1 MSAEAAMT
9 RLALL
14 YARAID
20 TCNVELLLSI
30 FTADGSVGN
39 TDATDP
45 DFVGHAALRAM
56 VGQVDAMFI
65 KTLHKVHNRLVDHDG
80 GDTATGETYCTASHI
95 LPGKDGGW
103 QVFDMAIRYHDAYAI
118 EGGTWKFSSRKL
130 EVEWV
135 EVRPVM
141 KFDRSVFAQI
151 APR

>member
-1 MSAEAAMT
+1 MSAVDAMK
-9 RLALL
+9 RLGLL

-20 TCNVELLLSI
+20 TCDAELLLSI

-39 TDATDP
+39 TDTTDP
-45 DFVGHAALRAM
+45 DFVGHAALRKM

-65 KTLHKVHNRLVDHDG
+65 KTLHKVHNQLIDHDG
-80 GDTATGETYCTASHI
+80 GDTAQGETYCTASHI

-103 QVFDMAIRYHDAYAI
+103 QVFDMAIRYQDAYRI
-118 EGGTWKFSSRKL
+118 EAGVWKFASRRL
-130 EVEWV
+130 DVEWV

-151 APR
+151 AP